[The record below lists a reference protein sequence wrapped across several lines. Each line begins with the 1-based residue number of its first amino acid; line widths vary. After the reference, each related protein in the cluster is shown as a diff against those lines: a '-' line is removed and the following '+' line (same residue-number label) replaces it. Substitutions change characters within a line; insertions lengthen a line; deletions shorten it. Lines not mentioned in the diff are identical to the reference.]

1 MVSIAVNPDKK
12 CVRGSCRLCA
22 RSTERCSPRSPPRL
36 TSSRAAVCLS
46 AQLFSIE
53 EREALIKRMC
63 EVELGTD
70 ASRVRV
76 VSFDGL
82 VVEFAKENGVHFLV
96 RGLRAFSGA
105 W

>member
-1 MVSIAVNPDKK
+1 
-12 CVRGSCRLCA
+12 
-22 RSTERCSPRSPPRL
+22 
-36 TSSRAAVCLS
+36 
-46 AQLFSIE
+46 
-53 EREALIKRMC
+53 MC